1 MKISNLYCSEMV
13 PEETKKR
20 YTNTHKF
27 AVWKKVNGKAVH
39 AIQQTEMSNDSFGWY
54 SISLSHILCVMFDY
68 FFLCFTAVS
77 ESDGPEIRSTCYSH
91 IMNMFAQWIVI
102 TASQSKCTRM
112 DYMLMHINSSSLLYL
127 CVCVFIAYC
136 VQYESDLKLSAHAEL
151 NIARHFFSK
160 PKTKLT
166 FVCQSIVIWIGFVQ

>member
-13 PEETKKR
+13 LEEKRRKKDTHTL
-20 YTNTHKF
+20 TNLPYERKLMAKLCTPSNKRKCRMTHSAGTVF
-27 AVWKKVNGKAVH
+27 LFLIFSVWCL
-39 AIQQTEMSNDSFGWY
+39 I
-54 SISLSHILCVMFDY
+54 

-112 DYMLMHINSSSLLYL
+112 DYMLMHINSSSLLYF
-127 CVCVFIAYC
+127 CVCVSLLIPFGNAFNTNLIWNC
-136 VQYESDLKLSAHAEL
+136 RLML
-151 NIARHFFSK
+151 N
-160 PKTKLT
+160 
-166 FVCQSIVIWIGFVQ
+166 